1 MKLSKLS
8 ESYKNCEY
16 SVGDTPSNSLVND
29 YPSFITEIRPGNF
42 IFYDLFQHLIDH
54 VRLKILF

>member
-8 ESYKNCEY
+8 ELYKNCEY

-29 YPSFITEIRPGNF
+29 YPSFITEIRPEV
-42 IFYDLFQHLIDH
+42 LIREKIY
-54 VRLKILF
+54 RLN